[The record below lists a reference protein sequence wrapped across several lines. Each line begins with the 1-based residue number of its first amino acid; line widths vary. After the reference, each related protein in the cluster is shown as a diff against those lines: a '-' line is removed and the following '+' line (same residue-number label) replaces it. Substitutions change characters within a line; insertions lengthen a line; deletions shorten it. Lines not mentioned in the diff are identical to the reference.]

1 VKATGY
7 RTPDVKAQLV
17 NHNADRTEFQ
27 IEPGTVDP
35 REAVIVMDQIV
46 PPEIGLLSGS
56 GMTSAFCSM
65 LMTRRRGLVQGGH
78 FFGCIGQ
85 MLPAAMGA
93 VVATEKPAML
103 IDGDASVMMHLA
115 EFETA
120 VRYNMPLLVVVM
132 NNEALGA
139 EYYKLDAH
147 KMETRGSEIKTP
159 DLGKVA
165 VSFGGRGK
173 KATSIDELTSG
184 VKEFVAK
191 PGPMMIDLRIS
202 KSVPSVPYR
211 RVHYGRDE

>member
-1 VKATGY
+1 MK
-7 RTPDVKAQLV
+7 PKLV

-27 IEPGTVDP
+27 IDPGTVDP
-35 REAVIVMDQIV
+35 REAVIALDQIV
-46 PPEIGLLSGS
+46 PPEIGVLSGS

-93 VVATEKPAML
+93 VVATGKPAML
-103 IDGDASVMMHLA
+103 LDGDASVMMHLA

-147 KMETRGSEIKTP
+147 KMETRGSRDHDAGP
-159 DLGKVA
+159 GQ
-165 VSFGGRGK
+165 GRRFVWRARPQ
-173 KATSIDELTSG
+173 ATTIDELTAAVEG
-184 VKEFVAK
+184 VRGEARPDDDRPAHLEVRAERALSAHA
-191 PGPMMIDLRIS
+191 LR
-202 KSVPSVPYR
+202 PR
-211 RVHYGRDE
+211 RVSRQAVLVV